1 MLSRMANLQ
10 DKQELHSCSAKGA
23 ILYCSQR
30 RTAAK
35 KKDTTMS
42 QITSF
47 VNAEKACAG
56 KT

>member
-1 MLSRMANLQ
+1 MVSMMAKLQ
-10 DKQELHSCSAKGA
+10 DKQECSSCTASD
-23 ILYCSQR
+23 LLSSQR